1 MASGPTSLSASVPI
15 SKATVLCRIKA
26 LPAIS
31 SNSFI
36 SNDRRVPHA
45 GSSTILFYVL
55 PESVSILQT
64 I

>member
-1 MASGPTSLSASVPI
+1 MILERIQILSQDV
-15 SKATVLCRIKA
+15 KATVLCRIKA